1 MPLLG
6 LIGGLIGL
14 ILGTVGLLIGIF
26 FGLIGL
32 FFVAPFVILFA
43 ILGLLLWD
51 PLLWLGLGL
60 GIYLLY
66 RIAKK
71 KDYIQ
76 IRRVKK

>member
-14 ILGTVGLLIGIF
+14 ILGAVGLLLGLL

-32 FFVAPFVILFA
+32 FFVAPFAILFA
-43 ILGLLLWD
+43 ILGFLLWD

-60 GIYLLY
+60 GIYLIY
-66 RIAKK
+66 RMAKK
-71 KDYIQ
+71 RDYIKV
-76 IRRVKK
+76 RRIKK